1 MIYKISPFY
10 SDDRNK
16 MYDNIMNSQP
26 KFDNKVS
33 QKLKQFIEG
42 LLNKDP
48 KIRLKF
54 AYNIKKEAVFM
65 KINFEKM
72 LKK

>member
-1 MIYKISPFY
+1 
-10 SDDRNK
+10 
-16 MYDNIMNSQP
+16 MNSQP

-48 KIRLKF
+48 KTRITF
-54 AYNIKKEAVFM
+54 ANNIKKEAVFM